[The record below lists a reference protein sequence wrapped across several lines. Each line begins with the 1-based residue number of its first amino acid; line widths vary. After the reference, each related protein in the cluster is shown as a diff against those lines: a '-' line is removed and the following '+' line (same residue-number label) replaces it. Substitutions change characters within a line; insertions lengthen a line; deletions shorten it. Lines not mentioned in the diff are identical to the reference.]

1 MLSTDNHSRDSAGL
15 RYVYPVVSRR
25 AGGVSV
31 GINLNVNNACNWAC
45 VYCQVEGLVRGGPP
59 PLDLA
64 VLESELASFLNDV
77 LHGDFMRRAVPPEAR
92 RLVDVAFSG
101 NGEPTSAPA
110 LAAALEIVGRVLAQH
125 GLFGQL
131 PVRLISNGSLMHR
144 PAVQSALSRLANL
157 RGELWF
163 KIDRATPA
171 GVRAVNQV
179 APTPERVARL
189 LEISLSRVPTW
200 VQTCWFGLDG
210 AAPGEAEEAAYCR
223 LLAPFADRLQG
234 IHLYGLARPSA
245 QPEAG
250 RLSALPV
257 AVLETFAS
265 RITGETGIAVRV
277 SP

>member
-64 VLESELASFLNDV
+64 VLESELGGFLNDV
-77 LHGDFMRRAVPPEAR
+77 LHGDFMHRAVPPEAR

-110 LAAALEIVGRVLAQH
+110 LEAALEIVGRVLAQH
-125 GLFGQL
+125 GLLGQL

-144 PAVQSALSRLANL
+144 PAVQSALSRLGAL
-157 RGELWF
+157 GGELWF
-163 KIDRATPA
+163 KIDRATLE

-189 LEISLSRVPTW
+189 LDLSLARVPTW

-210 AAPGEAEEAAYCR
+210 VAPGEAEEAAYCR
-223 LLAPFADRLQG
+223 LLAPFAHRLLG
-234 IHLYGLARPSA
+234 VHLYGLARPSA
-245 QPEAG
+245 QPAAG

-257 AVLETFAS
+257 SVLEAFAS
-265 RITGETGIAVRV
+265 RITGETGIPVRV